1 MATEV
6 KFSQSSAVTRCR
18 NLKEGKLKAQ
28 QALAK
33 LADEE
38 VTVYCANLEDARHQL
53 HTTLGEQASV
63 DSRQTAEAGDTQV
76 SWNRKNQLNQL
87 IDKLTA
93 IKSLLRF
100 QEEARER
107 ELAFKSSI
115 RQKRAAFGA
124 RLARLEQRHTAERNE
139 LLMSQQRL
147 AETVSQIR
155 AIEIKSIKD
164 KNKARRMKRE
174 NEIQTQQTSMRQQK
188 ESEFLRELQ
197 LCKVRQMGEIND
209 LEINGMEETEDIL
222 THHRVEEFELVSKH
236 ATIESEMASTL
247 EQQKFILE
255 ANQLTEKQ
263 KTIKAQ
269 LQRTQRKQATAVAKA
284 QRAAARA
291 REKALIADYPIIK
304 GDNPADEGMEEMSA
318 SQSEGQSEGQSEYSS
333 KSGGSMELLAKDGEK
348 DENGSETELNQKAE
362 AEKNRLRNKV
372 TQVLSEGEKEIISLA
387 EAGTERL
394 RATSLHHKKLLAELK
409 QQHRSALTQRSKD
422 QRRKLSD
429 LLKDHEEE
437 IEQLKL
443 EQASSMQEL
452 MDTQSQSEELRA
464 DTAVSQN
471 LLGMMLPAHILE
483 QLEAGTQPEP
493 EQFSCVTL
501 FFTDLYEFKKLVG
514 HVRPVKI
521 LELLN
526 VLYTQFDNII
536 NKYSQLYKVESVSD
550 TYMVAAGLSS
560 SREKTKEEITECTVQ
575 ALRCC
580 VEMQAY
586 VKGKDFRDIVG
597 DHPIQL
603 RIGIHSG
610 NINAGLIG
618 TKMSRYCLFGD
629 TVNTASRMCTTGEAG
644 KIQVSTQTIQVLGE
658 DDQFEFEVRGDIEVK
673 GKGKMRTFW
682 LLL

>member
-6 KFSQSSAVTRCR
+6 KFSQTASVTRCR
-18 NLKEGKLKAQ
+18 NIKEGKLKAQ

-38 VTVYCANLEDARHQL
+38 VTIYSANLEDARHQL
-53 HTTLGEQASV
+53 RTTLAEQMSV
-63 DSRQTAEAGDTQV
+63 DSRQSAEAGDTQV

-115 RQKRAAFGA
+115 RQKRAAFAA
-124 RLARLEQRHTAERNE
+124 RLARLEQRHYAERNE
-139 LLMSQQRL
+139 LLLSQRRL

-155 AIEIKSIKD
+155 AIEIKNIKD
-164 KNKARRMKRE
+164 KNKSRRMKRE
-174 NEIQTQQTSMRQQK
+174 NEIQAQQTSMRQQK

-209 LEINGMEETEDIL
+209 LDINGMEETEDIM

-236 ATIESEMASTL
+236 ALIEAEMESVV
-247 EQQKFILE
+247 EHQKFKLE

-269 LQRTQRKQATAVAKA
+269 LQRAQRKQATAVAKA
-284 QRAAARA
+284 QRAATRG
-291 REKALIADYPIIK
+291 REKALIADHPIIK
-304 GDNPADEGMEEMSA
+304 GEGGFDDTIGIEDTMSE
-318 SQSEGQSEGQSEYSS
+318 SQSEGTSRT
-333 KSGGSMELLAKDGEK
+333 GGSVEQLGQDIDKTDAS
-348 DENGSETELNQKAE
+348 NSEAELNLQQKAE
-362 AEKNRLRNKV
+362 AEKNLARNKD
-372 TQVLSEGEKEIISLA
+372 TQVLSEGEKEILA
-387 EAGTERL
+387 LTEAGNERL
-394 RATSLHHKKLLAELK
+394 RATALHHKKIVTELK
-409 QQHRSALTQRSKD
+409 QQHRASLSQRSKE

-452 MDTQSQSEELRA
+452 MDTQLQSEEMRA

-471 LLGMMLPAHILE
+471 LLGMMLPAHIME

-501 FFTDLYEFKKLVG
+501 FFTDLYDFKKLVG
-514 HVRPVKI
+514 QVSPVKI

-526 VLYTQFDNII
+526 VLYTQFDAII

-575 ALRCC
+575 ALKCC
-580 VEMQAY
+580 TEMQTL
-586 VKGKDFRDIVG
+586 VKGSDFKAIVG
-597 DHPIQL
+597 NNPIQL

-673 GKGKMRTFW
+673 
-682 LLL
+682 